1 PGRPGPALRCIRR
14 HRGPAVD
21 AGGRRPALG
30 NRHQQAGVPGHSA
43 DPDARLAGALRRAG
57 RWRHAAGAQAGPG
70 ALAACRASPGHRAG
84 ALRLCRRRRARHR
97 RRARRRDA
105 VGGGLVGIPA
115 QQRRSVCLARGR
127 TGRGPATAVRG
138 RGMADPDVTGAAAPA
153 DAREAD
159 AAALEAFLDKWRAR
173 WPEWAIAEVFVP
185 AAERGRALAWA
196 ALLQELR
203 DAAWGGEDP
212 RPGLA
217 KLGWW
222 QEELQGWGRGVR
234 RHPLGIVLQR
244 VPAPWAGLAAALDS
258 LPASRER
265 PGDVEEAFAGVAPFA
280 RAAAGVEQAL
290 FGVADEPDPPQ
301 PDQAEDALMAAWL
314 LQSRFLHGN
323 DAHVPLELLAA
334 A

>member
-1 PGRPGPALRCIRR
+1 
-14 HRGPAVD
+14 
-21 AGGRRPALG
+21 
-30 NRHQQAGVPGHSA
+30 
-43 DPDARLAGALRRAG
+43 
-57 RWRHAAGAQAGPG
+57 
-70 ALAACRASPGHRAG
+70 
-84 ALRLCRRRRARHR
+84 
-97 RRARRRDA
+97 
-105 VGGGLVGIPA
+105 
-115 QQRRSVCLARGR
+115 
-127 TGRGPATAVRG
+127 
-138 RGMADPDVTGAAAPA
+138 MADPDVTGAAAPA

-196 ALLQELR
+196 ALLQELG

-290 FGVADEPDPPQ
+290 FGVADDADPPQ

-334 A
+334 AGEGDAVKGWAAALCRRWPPAVSRHRPRRLWSALALGRLGAGRPGQPLSGWSTLWRSWRAARG